1 MATELTKSTFED
13 FTKEGVVLLD
23 FHADWCMP
31 CVMMGPIVNDVGE
44 KMKGKAKFGKV
55 NVEDNKELAQ
65 KFEVSSIP
73 KFVILKDGKV
83 VEEFLGAMSEDEL
96 ENKVENYL

>member
-1 MATELTKSTFED
+1 MAEELSQSNFEE

-44 KMKGKAKFGKV
+44 KMNGKAKFGKI
-55 NVEDNKELAQ
+55 NVEDNADLAQ
-65 KFEVSSIP
+65 RFGVSSIP
-73 KFVILKDGKV
+73 KFVVLKNGKV
-83 VEEFLGAMSEDEL
+83 VDEFMGAMSEDEL
-96 ENKVENYL
+96 EQKVNSHL